1 MGGVRSRDHG
11 VVIISHSLAVVAMA
25 AALAAAAAAVFCFV
39 VVCLFFMI
47 DSVPLFPPFLFCA
60 P

>member
-11 VVIISHSLAVVAMA
+11 VVIISHSLTVVAM
-25 AALAAAAAAVFCFV
+25 AAAAVFCFV
-39 VVCLFFMI
+39 VVCLFFVI